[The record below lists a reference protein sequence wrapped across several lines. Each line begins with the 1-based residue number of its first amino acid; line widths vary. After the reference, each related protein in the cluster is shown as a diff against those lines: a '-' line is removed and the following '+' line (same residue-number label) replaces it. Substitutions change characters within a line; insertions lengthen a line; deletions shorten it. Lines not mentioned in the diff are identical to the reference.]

1 VGRARNTRG
10 ATEGRWTFNLAPRSC
25 CSGFSSSRSTFDLPG
40 NLKRAEEL
48 DQLLAQPGVWDD
60 PRRAGALAR
69 EASEN
74 RELIKT
80 WEQLEKRARDL
91 IELDQLASGDPELA
105 RQVAEEE
112 AKLAAELR
120 SRELD
125 LLFTDPYANHNA
137 VLTISVGQGGVEAQ
151 DWVEML
157 MRMYMKWAERHR
169 FEVEVIDQSPGEE
182 AGLKSVTFIV
192 RGPRAYGLLRS
203 EHGVHRLVR
212 ISPFDQNHRRH
223 TSFALVEVMPELES
237 TDEDAVVISPQDLRI
252 DTYRSTGAGGQHVN
266 KTDSAVR
273 ITHLPTGIV
282 VTCQNE
288 RSQMKNRETAMKVLK
303 ARLFQRQQQEA
314 AATLDQIRG
323 QVMPAEF
330 GSQIR
335 NYVLQ
340 PYTLVKDVRTGLEVG
355 NAQAVLDGDIDPFI
369 EAWLRWR
376 LSQGRNGS
384 AS

>member
-1 VGRARNTRG
+1 M
-10 ATEGRWTFNLAPRSC
+10 
-25 CSGFSSSRSTFDLPG
+25 
-40 NLKRAEEL
+40 
-48 DQLLAQPGVWDD
+48 WDD
-60 PRRAGALAR
+60 PAGAGQMAR
-69 EASEN
+69 EAA
-74 RELIKT
+74 ELR
-80 WEQLEKRARDL
+80 QLVGSWDRLERRARDL
-91 IELDQLASGDPELA
+91 IELDELA
-105 RQVAEEE
+105 RGDADLARQLDEER
-112 AKLAAELR
+112 AAISKELR
-120 SRELD
+120 ARELD
-125 LLFTDPYANHNA
+125 LLFTDPFANHNA
-137 VLTISVGQGGVEAQ
+137 VVTLSVGQGGVEAQ

-157 MRMYMKWAERHR
+157 MRMYLKWAERKG
-169 FEVEVIDQSPGEE
+169 FETEIIDTSPGEE
-182 AGLKSVTFIV
+182 AGLKSATFIA

-237 TDEDAVVISPQDLRI
+237 SDESAVVINPQDLRI

-266 KTDSAVR
+266 KTDSAIR

-288 RSQMKNRETAMKVLK
+288 RSQMKNREMAMKVLK

-314 AATLDQIRG
+314 AAQLDQIRG
-323 QVMPAEF
+323 QVLPAEF

-369 EAWLRWR
+369 ESWLRWR
-376 LSQGRNGS
+376 LSQNGAV
-384 AS
+384 ASNSKQPR

>member
-1 VGRARNTRG
+1 M
-10 ATEGRWTFNLAPRSC
+10 
-25 CSGFSSSRSTFDLPG
+25 
-40 NLKRAEEL
+40 
-48 DQLLAQPGVWDD
+48 
-60 PRRAGALAR
+60 AR
-69 EASEN
+69 ESA
-74 RELIKT
+74 ELRQLVGS
-80 WEQLEKRARDL
+80 WDRLEKRARDL
-91 IELDQLASGDPELA
+91 IELDELGRGDPDLE
-105 RQVAEEE
+105 RQLDEER
-112 AKLAAELR
+112 AAISDDLR

-125 LLFTDPYANHNA
+125 LLFTDPFANHNA
-137 VLTISVGQGGVEAQ
+137 VVTLSVGQGGVEAQ

-157 MRMYMKWAERHR
+157 MRMYVKWAERKG
-169 FEVEVIDQSPGEE
+169 FETEIIDTSPGEE
-182 AGLKSVTFIV
+182 AGLKSATFIA

-237 TDEDAVVISPQDLRI
+237 SDESAVAINPQDLRI

-266 KTDSAVR
+266 KTDSAIR

-288 RSQMKNRETAMKVLK
+288 RSQMKNREMAMKVLK

-314 AATLDQIRG
+314 AAQLDQIRG
-323 QVMPAEF
+323 QLLPAEF

-369 EAWLRWR
+369 ESWLRWR
-376 LSQGRNGS
+376 LSQNGAA
-384 AS
+384 ASNSR

>member
-1 VGRARNTRG
+1 M
-10 ATEGRWTFNLAPRSC
+10 
-25 CSGFSSSRSTFDLPG
+25 
-40 NLKRAEEL
+40 
-48 DQLLAQPGVWDD
+48 
-60 PRRAGALAR
+60 AR
-69 EASEN
+69 EASEH
-74 RELIKT
+74 RELIAT
-80 WEQLEKRARDL
+80 WERLERRARDL
-91 IELDQLASGDPELA
+91 VELDQLGEDDPDLE
-105 RQVAEEE
+105 RQVEQER
-112 AKLAAELR
+112 AALGREVR
-120 SRELD
+120 AHELD

-137 VLTISVGQGGVEAQ
+137 VLTISVGQGGIEAQ

-157 MRMYMKWAERHR
+157 MRMYLKWAERRR
-169 FEVEVIDQSPGEE
+169 FETETIDESRGEE
-182 AGLKSVTFIV
+182 AGLKSATFIV

-237 TDEDAVVISPQDLRI
+237 ADEDAVVINPQDIRI

-288 RSQMKNRETAMKVLK
+288 RSQMKNREMAMKVLK

-314 AATLDQIRG
+314 AEHLEQIRG
-323 QVMPAEF
+323 QVLPAEF

-355 NAQAVLDGDIDPFI
+355 NAQAVLDGEIDPFI

-376 LSQGRNGS
+376 LSQGGAAS
-384 AS
+384 AAQTRSNSG

>member
-1 VGRARNTRG
+1 MAR
-10 ATEGRWTFNLAPRSC
+10 ES
-25 CSGFSSSRSTFDLPG
+25 
-40 NLKRAEEL
+40 AEHREL
-48 DQLLAQPGVWDD
+48 VKTWDRLE
-60 PRRAGALAR
+60 RRA
-69 EASEN
+69 
-74 RELIKT
+74 K
-80 WEQLEKRARDL
+80 DVV
-91 IELDQLASGDPELA
+91 ELDQLAEDDPELD
-105 RQVAEEE
+105 RQVEDERAL
-112 AKLAAELR
+112 LARELR
-120 SRELD
+120 THELD

-137 VLTISVGQGGVEAQ
+137 VLTISVGQGGIEAQ

-157 MRMYMKWAERHR
+157 MRMYLKWAEHR
-169 FEVEVIDQSPGEE
+169 GFETEVIDESRGEE
-182 AGLKSVTFIV
+182 AGLKSATFIV

-237 TDEDAVVISPQDLRI
+237 ADENSVVINPQELRI

-288 RSQMKNRETAMKVLK
+288 RSQMKNREMAMKVLK
-303 ARLFQRQQQEA
+303 ARLFQRRQQEA
-314 AATLDQIRG
+314 AEHLDQIRG

-340 PYTLVKDVRTGLEVG
+340 PYTLVKDVRTGHEVG
-355 NAQAVLDGDIDPFI
+355 NAQAVLDGEIDPFI

-376 LSQGRNGS
+376 LGNEREPYGPLSS
-384 AS
+384 AHSPDTRPR

>member
-1 VGRARNTRG
+1 M
-10 ATEGRWTFNLAPRSC
+10 
-25 CSGFSSSRSTFDLPG
+25 
-40 NLKRAEEL
+40 
-48 DQLLAQPGVWDD
+48 
-60 PRRAGALAR
+60 AR
-69 EASEN
+69 EAADH
-74 RELIKT
+74 RQLIAG
-80 WEQLEKRARDL
+80 WDRLEKRARDL
-91 IELDQLASGDPELA
+91 IELDQLAAGDRELQDQLEDERA
-105 RQVAEEE
+105 A
-112 AKLAAELR
+112 LNAELR

-137 VLTISVGQGGVEAQ
+137 VITISVGQGGVEAQ

-157 MRMYMKWAERHR
+157 MRMYLKWAERHR
-169 FEVEVIDQSPGEE
+169 FETEILETSPGEE
-182 AGLKSVTFIV
+182 AGLKSATFII

-237 TDEDAVVISPQDLRI
+237 ADEDAVAINPQDLRI

-288 RSQMKNRETAMKVLK
+288 RSQMKNREMAMKVLK

-314 AATLDQIRG
+314 AAKLDQIRG

-340 PYTLVKDVRTGLEVG
+340 PYTLVKDVRTGFEFG
-355 NAQAVLDGDIDPFI
+355 NVQAVLDGELDPFI
-369 EAWLRWR
+369 ESWLRWR
-376 LSQGRNGS
+376 LSHDRT
-384 AS
+384 AVK

>member
-1 VGRARNTRG
+1 M
-10 ATEGRWTFNLAPRSC
+10 
-25 CSGFSSSRSTFDLPG
+25 
-40 NLKRAEEL
+40 
-48 DQLLAQPGVWDD
+48 
-60 PRRAGALAR
+60 AR
-69 EASEN
+69 ESAEN
-74 RELIKT
+74 R
-80 WEQLEKRARDL
+80 QLVGSWDRLERRARDL
-91 IELDQLASGDPELA
+91 IELDELASNDPELQK
-105 RQVAEEE
+105 QVDNERAEI
-112 AKLAAELR
+112 ASELR
-120 SRELD
+120 ARELD

-137 VLTISVGQGGVEAQ
+137 VITLSVGQGGVEAQ

-157 MRMYMKWAERHR
+157 MRMYLKWAERKR
-169 FEVEVIDQSPGEE
+169 FQAEILETSPGEE
-182 AGLKSVTFIV
+182 AGLKSATFII
-192 RGPRAYGLLRS
+192 RGARAYGLLRS

-223 TSFALVEVMPELES
+223 TSFALVEVMPELEGS
-237 TDEDAVVISPQDLRI
+237 DEEAVVINLQDLRI

-266 KTDSAVR
+266 KTDSAIR

-288 RSQMKNRETAMKVLK
+288 RSQMKNREMAMKVLK

-314 AATLDQIRG
+314 AAKMDQIRG
-323 QVMPAEF
+323 QVLPAEF

-355 NAQAVLDGDIDPFI
+355 NAQSVLDGDIDPFI

-376 LSQGRNGS
+376 LSQNGAA

>member
-1 VGRARNTRG
+1 M
-10 ATEGRWTFNLAPRSC
+10 
-25 CSGFSSSRSTFDLPG
+25 
-40 NLKRAEEL
+40 
-48 DQLLAQPGVWDD
+48 
-60 PRRAGALAR
+60 AR
-69 EASEN
+69 EAA
-74 RELIKT
+74 ELRQLVNS
-80 WEQLEKRARDL
+80 WDRLEKRARDL
-91 IELDQLASGDPELA
+91 IELDELA
-105 RQVAEEE
+105 RGDPDLERQLDDER
-112 AKLAAELR
+112 AAISKDLR
-120 SRELD
+120 ARELD
-125 LLFTDPYANHNA
+125 LLFTDPFANHNA
-137 VLTISVGQGGVEAQ
+137 VVTISVGQGGVEAQ

-157 MRMYMKWAERHR
+157 MRMYLKWAERKR
-169 FEVEVIDQSPGEE
+169 FETEIIDTSPGEE

-192 RGPRAYGLLRS
+192 GGPRAYGLLRS

-237 TDEDAVVISPQDLRI
+237 SDESAVVINPQDLRI

-288 RSQMKNRETAMKVLK
+288 RSQMKNREMAMKVLK

-314 AATLDQIRG
+314 AAQLDQIRG

-355 NAQAVLDGDIDPFI
+355 NTQSVLDGDIDPFI
-369 EAWLRWR
+369 ESWLRWR
-376 LSQGRNGS
+376 LGQS
-384 AS
+384 

>member
-1 VGRARNTRG
+1 M
-10 ATEGRWTFNLAPRSC
+10 
-25 CSGFSSSRSTFDLPG
+25 
-40 NLKRAEEL
+40 
-48 DQLLAQPGVWDD
+48 
-60 PRRAGALAR
+60 AR
-69 EASEN
+69 ESAEN
-74 RELIKT
+74 R
-80 WEQLEKRARDL
+80 QLVQGWDKLERRARDL
-91 IELDQLASGDPELA
+91 IELDDLASNDPELQ
-105 RQVAEEE
+105 RQVDKERAEITS
-112 AKLAAELR
+112 ELR
-120 SRELD
+120 ARELD

-137 VLTISVGQGGVEAQ
+137 VITLSVGQGGVEAQ

-157 MRMYMKWAERHR
+157 MRMYLKWAERKR
-169 FEVEVIDQSPGEE
+169 FETEILDTSPGEE
-182 AGLKSVTFIV
+182 AGLKSATFII

-223 TSFALVEVMPELES
+223 TSFALVEVMPELEGS
-237 TDEDAVVISPQDLRI
+237 DEDAVVINPQDLRI

-266 KTDSAVR
+266 KTDSAIR

-288 RSQMKNRETAMKVLK
+288 RSQMKNREMAMKVLK

-314 AATLDQIRG
+314 AAKMDQIRG
-323 QVMPAEF
+323 QVLPAEF

-355 NAQAVLDGDIDPFI
+355 NAQSVLDGDIDPFI

-376 LSQGRNGS
+376 LSQNGAS
-384 AS
+384 A

>member
-1 VGRARNTRG
+1 M
-10 ATEGRWTFNLAPRSC
+10 
-25 CSGFSSSRSTFDLPG
+25 
-40 NLKRAEEL
+40 
-48 DQLLAQPGVWDD
+48 
-60 PRRAGALAR
+60 AR
-69 EASEN
+69 ESAEN
-74 RELIKT
+74 RALVAT
-80 WEQLEKRARDL
+80 WDRLERRARDL
-91 IELDQLASGDPELA
+91 IELEQLAENDPELE
-105 RQVAEEE
+105 RQVAEER
-112 AKLAAELR
+112 AAVER
-120 SRELD
+120 EVRAHELD
-125 LLFTDPYANHNA
+125 LLFTDPYATHNA
-137 VLTISVGQGGVEAQ
+137 VITISVGQGGVEAQ

-157 MRMYMKWAERHR
+157 MRMYLKWAERR
-169 FEVEVIDQSPGEE
+169 GFETEIIDESRGEE
-182 AGLKSVTFIV
+182 AGLKSATFIV

-223 TSFALVEVMPELES
+223 TSFALVEIMPELES
-237 TDEDAVVISPQDLRI
+237 TDEAAVVINPQDLRI

-288 RSQMKNRETAMKVLK
+288 RSQMKNREMAMKVLR

-314 AATLDQIRG
+314 AEHLDSIRG

-355 NAQAVLDGDIDPFI
+355 NAQAVLDGEIDPFI

-376 LSQGRNGS
+376 LSKNGAVAQ

>member
-1 VGRARNTRG
+1 M
-10 ATEGRWTFNLAPRSC
+10 
-25 CSGFSSSRSTFDLPG
+25 
-40 NLKRAEEL
+40 
-48 DQLLAQPGVWDD
+48 
-60 PRRAGALAR
+60 AR
-69 EASEN
+69 EAAEN
-74 RELIKT
+74 RTLIAT
-80 WEQLEKRARDL
+80 WDRLERRARDTV
-91 IELDQLASGDPELA
+91 ELEQLAEDDPELE
-105 RQVAEEE
+105 RQVAEELGSLT
-112 AKLAAELR
+112 KELR
-120 SRELD
+120 AHELD
-125 LLFTDPYANHNA
+125 LLFNDPYAGHNA
-137 VLTISVGQGGVEAQ
+137 VVTISVGQGGVEAQ

-157 MRMYMKWAERHR
+157 LRMYLKWAERR
-169 FEVEVIDQSPGEE
+169 GLEAEIVDESRGEE
-182 AGLKSVTFIV
+182 AGLKSVTFMV

-237 TDEDAVVISPQDLRI
+237 ADEDAIVINPQDLRI

-288 RSQMKNRETAMKVLK
+288 RSQIKNREMAMKVLK
-303 ARLFQRQQQEA
+303 ARLFRRQQQEA
-314 AATLDQIRG
+314 AEHLEQIRG

-340 PYTLVKDVRTGLEVG
+340 PYTLVKDVRTGHEVG

-369 EAWLRWR
+369 ESWLRWR
-376 LSQGRNGS
+376 LSQNGDMS
-384 AS
+384 QAS

>member
-1 VGRARNTRG
+1 M
-10 ATEGRWTFNLAPRSC
+10 
-25 CSGFSSSRSTFDLPG
+25 
-40 NLKRAEEL
+40 
-48 DQLLAQPGVWDD
+48 
-60 PRRAGALAR
+60 AR
-69 EASEN
+69 EAA
-74 RELIKT
+74 ELRQVVGS
-80 WEQLEKRARDL
+80 WDRLEKRARDL
-91 IELDQLASGDPELA
+91 IELAELGRGDPELEL
-105 RQVAEEE
+105 QLDEER
-112 AKLAAELR
+112 AAISNDLR
-120 SRELD
+120 ARELD
-125 LLFTDPYANHNA
+125 LLFTDPFANHNA
-137 VLTISVGQGGVEAQ
+137 VVTLSVGQGGVEAQ

-157 MRMYMKWAERHR
+157 MRMYLKWAERKG
-169 FEVEVIDQSPGEE
+169 FETEIIDTSPGEE

-237 TDEDAVVISPQDLRI
+237 SDESAVVLNQQDLRI

-288 RSQMKNRETAMKVLK
+288 RSQMKNREMAMKVLK

-314 AATLDQIRG
+314 AAQLDQIRG
-323 QVMPAEF
+323 QIMPAEF

-369 EAWLRWR
+369 ESWLRWR
-376 LSQGRNGS
+376 LSQNAPV
-384 AS
+384 ASNSKQPR

>member
-1 VGRARNTRG
+1 MPAKG
-10 ATEGRWTFNLAPRSC
+10 
-25 CSGFSSSRSTFDLPG
+25 
-40 NLKRAEEL
+40 KRADEL
-48 DQLLAQPGVWDD
+48 DARLTQPGVWDD
-60 PRRAGALAR
+60 PKRAGQMAR
-69 EASEN
+69 EAAEN
-74 RELIKT
+74 REQIAT
-80 WEQLEKRARDL
+80 WDRLERRARDVV
-91 IELDQLASGDPELA
+91 ELEQLGEDDPELEK
-105 RQVAEEE
+105 QVADEQASVE
-112 AKLAAELR
+112 KELR
-120 SRELD
+120 SHELD
-125 LLFTDPYANHNA
+125 LLFTDQYANHNA
-137 VLTISVGQGGVEAQ
+137 VVTISVGQGGVEAQ

-157 MRMYMKWAERHR
+157 LRMYLKWAERR
-169 FEVEVIDQSPGEE
+169 DFETEMIDESRGEE

-192 RGPRAYGLLRS
+192 RGARAYGLLRS

-237 TDEDAVVISPQDLRI
+237 TDEAAVVINPQDLRI

-288 RSQMKNRETAMKVLK
+288 RSQMKNREMAMKVLK

-314 AATLDQIRG
+314 AEHLDQIRG

-355 NAQAVLDGDIDPFI
+355 NAQAVLDGEIDPFI
-369 EAWLRWR
+369 ESWLRWR
-376 LSQGRNGS
+376 LSKNG
-384 AS
+384 ATLPG

>member
-1 VGRARNTRG
+1 M
-10 ATEGRWTFNLAPRSC
+10 
-25 CSGFSSSRSTFDLPG
+25 
-40 NLKRAEEL
+40 
-48 DQLLAQPGVWDD
+48 
-60 PRRAGALAR
+60 AR
-69 EASEN
+69 EAAEY
-74 RELIKT
+74 RDLIAT
-80 WEQLEKRARDL
+80 WDRLEKRARDL
-91 IELDQLASGDPELA
+91 VELDELA
-105 RQVAEEE
+105 AGDTDLERQVAEER
-112 AKLAAELR
+112 AAIERELR
-120 SRELD
+120 AHELD

-137 VLTISVGQGGVEAQ
+137 VVTISVGQGGIEAQ

-157 MRMYMKWAERHR
+157 MRMYLKWAERRH
-169 FEVEVIDQSPGEE
+169 FETEIIDESRGEE
-182 AGLKSVTFIV
+182 AGLKSATFIV
-192 RGPRAYGLLRS
+192 RGPRAYGLMRS

-223 TSFALVEVMPELES
+223 TSFALVEVMPELEDADAS
-237 TDEDAVVISPQDLRI
+237 AVVINPADIRI

-288 RSQMKNRETAMKVLK
+288 RSQMKNREMAMKVLK

-314 AATLDQIRG
+314 AEHLDQIRG

-355 NAQAVLDGDIDPFI
+355 NTQAVLDGEIDPFI

-376 LSQGRNGS
+376 LDKNGAVAQ

>member
-1 VGRARNTRG
+1 M
-10 ATEGRWTFNLAPRSC
+10 
-25 CSGFSSSRSTFDLPG
+25 
-40 NLKRAEEL
+40 
-48 DQLLAQPGVWDD
+48 
-60 PRRAGALAR
+60 AR
-69 EASEN
+69 ESAEN
-74 RELIKT
+74 RALVAT
-80 WEQLEKRARDL
+80 WERLERRARDL
-91 IELDQLASGDPELA
+91 IELEQLAENDPELE
-105 RQVAEEE
+105 RQVAEER
-112 AKLAAELR
+112 AAVER
-120 SRELD
+120 EVRAHELD

-137 VLTISVGQGGVEAQ
+137 VITISVGQGGVEAQ

-157 MRMYMKWAERHR
+157 MRMYLKWAERR
-169 FEVEVIDQSPGEE
+169 GFETEIIDESRGEE
-182 AGLKSVTFIV
+182 AGLKSATFIV

-223 TSFALVEVMPELES
+223 TSFALVEIMPELES
-237 TDEDAVVISPQDLRI
+237 TDEAAVVINPQDLRI

-288 RSQMKNRETAMKVLK
+288 RSQMKNREMAMKVLR

-314 AATLDQIRG
+314 AEHLDQIRG

-355 NAQAVLDGDIDPFI
+355 NAQAVLDGEIDPFI

-376 LSQGRNGS
+376 LSKNGAVAQ

>member
-1 VGRARNTRG
+1 M
-10 ATEGRWTFNLAPRSC
+10 
-25 CSGFSSSRSTFDLPG
+25 
-40 NLKRAEEL
+40 
-48 DQLLAQPGVWDD
+48 
-60 PRRAGALAR
+60 
-69 EASEN
+69 
-74 RELIKT
+74 
-80 WEQLEKRARDL
+80 

-105 RQVAEEE
+105 KQVAEEE
-112 AKLAAELR
+112 AAIAAELR

-125 LLFTDPYANHNA
+125 LLFTDPYANPNA
-137 VLTISVGQGGVEAQ
+137 VVTISVGQGGIEAQ

-157 MRMYMKWAERHR
+157 MRMYLRWAERRR
-169 FEVEVIDQSPGEE
+169 FEVEILETSPGEE
-182 AGLKSVTFIV
+182 AGLKSATFII

-203 EHGVHRLVR
+203 EHGVHSLVR

-237 TDEDAVVISPQDLRI
+237 SDEAAVVINPQDLRI

-266 KTDSAVR
+266 KTDSAIR

-288 RSQMKNRETAMKVLK
+288 RSQMKNREMAMKVLK
-303 ARLFQRQQQEA
+303 ARLFQRQQQESA
-314 AATLDQIRG
+314 AQLDQIRG

-384 AS
+384 QN

>member
-1 VGRARNTRG
+1 M
-10 ATEGRWTFNLAPRSC
+10 
-25 CSGFSSSRSTFDLPG
+25 
-40 NLKRAEEL
+40 
-48 DQLLAQPGVWDD
+48 
-60 PRRAGALAR
+60 AR
-69 EASEN
+69 EAA
-74 RELIKT
+74 ELRQLVNS
-80 WEQLEKRARDL
+80 WDRLEKRARDL
-91 IELDQLASGDPELA
+91 IELDDLARGDPDLE
-105 RQVAEEE
+105 RQLDDERGAISD
-112 AKLAAELR
+112 ELR
-120 SRELD
+120 ARELD
-125 LLFTDPYANHNA
+125 LLFTDPFANHNA
-137 VLTISVGQGGVEAQ
+137 VVTISVGQGGVEAQ

-157 MRMYMKWAERHR
+157 MRMYLKWAERHR

-237 TDEDAVVISPQDLRI
+237 SDESAVVLNPQDLRI

-266 KTDSAVR
+266 KTDSAIR

-288 RSQMKNRETAMKVLK
+288 RSQMKNREMAMKVLK

-314 AATLDQIRG
+314 AAQRDQIRG

-355 NAQAVLDGDIDPFI
+355 NAQSVLDGDIDPFI
-369 EAWLRWR
+369 ESWLRWR
-376 LSQGRNGS
+376 LGQNVTV
-384 AS
+384 ASNSKQAR

>member
-1 VGRARNTRG
+1 M
-10 ATEGRWTFNLAPRSC
+10 
-25 CSGFSSSRSTFDLPG
+25 
-40 NLKRAEEL
+40 
-48 DQLLAQPGVWDD
+48 QPGVWDD
-60 PRRAGALAR
+60 PAHAGQMAR
-69 EASEN
+69 EAA
-74 RELIKT
+74 ELRQLIGT
-80 WEQLEKRARDL
+80 WDRLERRARDL
-91 IELDQLASGDPELA
+91 IELDQLASGDPELEK
-105 RQVAEEE
+105 QLAEEQ
-112 AKLAAELR
+112 ASIAAELR

-137 VLTISVGQGGVEAQ
+137 VITISVGQGGVEAQ

-157 MRMYMKWAERHR
+157 MRMYLKWAERKGFHT
-169 FEVEVIDQSPGEE
+169 EIVETSPGEE
-182 AGLKSVTFIV
+182 AGLKSATFIV

-237 TDEDAVVISPQDLRI
+237 SDEASVVINPQDLRV

-266 KTDSAVR
+266 KTDSAIR

-288 RSQMKNRETAMKVLK
+288 RSQMKNREMAMKVLK

-314 AATLDQIRG
+314 AAQMDQIRG
-323 QVMPAEF
+323 QILPAEF

-355 NAQAVLDGDIDPFI
+355 NAQAVLDGEIDPFI

-376 LSQGRNGS
+376 LSQNGASDQRS
-384 AS
+384 ASNSKQAR

>member
-1 VGRARNTRG
+1 MARD
-10 ATEGRWTFNLAPRSC
+10 AA
-25 CSGFSSSRSTFDLPG
+25 
-40 NLKRAEEL
+40 
-48 DQLLAQPGVWDD
+48 
-60 PRRAGALAR
+60 
-69 EASEN
+69 EN
-74 RELIKT
+74 RELVNSWAK
-80 WEQLEKRARDL
+80 LEKRARDL
-91 IELDQLASGDPELA
+91 IELDQLAAGDPELA
-105 RQVAEEE
+105 EQVAAER
-112 AKLAAELR
+112 AAIAAELR

-125 LLFTDPYANHNA
+125 LLFTDPFAKHNA
-137 VLTISVGQGGVEAQ
+137 VVTISVGQGGIEAQ

-157 MRMYMKWAERHR
+157 MRMYLKWAERRR
-169 FEVEVIDQSPGEE
+169 FETEIIDTSPGEE

-192 RGPRAYGLLRS
+192 RGPNAYGLLRS

-223 TSFALVEVMPELES
+223 TSFALIEVMPELEA
-237 TDEDAVVISPQDLRI
+237 TDEDAVVVNAQELRI

-288 RSQMKNRETAMKVLK
+288 RSQMKNREMAMKVLK

-314 AATLDQIRG
+314 AAQMEQIRG

-355 NAQAVLDGDIDPFI
+355 NAQAVLDGDLDPFI

-376 LSQGRNGS
+376 LGQNAVAPASNEGRRR
-384 AS
+384 

>member
-1 VGRARNTRG
+1 M
-10 ATEGRWTFNLAPRSC
+10 
-25 CSGFSSSRSTFDLPG
+25 
-40 NLKRAEEL
+40 
-48 DQLLAQPGVWDD
+48 
-60 PRRAGALAR
+60 AR
-69 EASEN
+69 ESAAN
-74 RELIKT
+74 RELVRS

-91 IELDQLASGDPELA
+91 IELDQLATGDPELA
-105 RQVAEEE
+105 EQVA
-112 AKLAAELR
+112 AERNAIARDLR
-120 SRELD
+120 QRELD
-125 LLFTDPYANHNA
+125 LLFTDPYASHNA
-137 VLTISVGQGGVEAQ
+137 VVTISVGQGGVEAQ

-157 MRMYMKWAERHR
+157 MRMYLKWAERKG
-169 FEVEVIDQSPGEE
+169 FETEIIDTSPGEE
-182 AGLKSVTFIV
+182 AGLKSATFIV
-192 RGPRAYGLLRS
+192 HGPRAYGLLRS

-237 TDEDAVVISPQDLRI
+237 TDESAVVINPQDIRV

-288 RSQMKNRETAMKVLK
+288 RSQMKNREMAMKVLK

-314 AATLDQIRG
+314 AAHLDQIRG

-340 PYTLVKDVRTGLEVG
+340 PYTLVKDVRTGLEIG
-355 NAQAVLDGDIDPFI
+355 NTQAVLDGDIEPFI
-369 EAWLRWR
+369 ESWLRWR
-376 LSQGRNGS
+376 LDQSANGK
-384 AS
+384 

>member
-1 VGRARNTRG
+1 MV
-10 ATEGRWTFNLAPRSC
+10 
-25 CSGFSSSRSTFDLPG
+25 
-40 NLKRAEEL
+40 
-48 DQLLAQPGVWDD
+48 QPGVWDD
-60 PRRAGALAR
+60 PARAGQGAR
-69 EASEN
+69 EAADL
-74 RELIKT
+74 RQLIAT
-80 WEQLEKRARDL
+80 WDRLEKRARDL
-91 IELDQLASGDPELA
+91 IELDQLAEGDPDP
-105 RQVAEEE
+105 EEQLSE
-112 AKLAAELR
+112 ERAAIANDLR

-137 VLTISVGQGGVEAQ
+137 VVTLSVGQGGVEAQ

-157 MRMYMKWAERHR
+157 MRMYLKWAERKG
-169 FEVEVIDQSPGEE
+169 FETEIIETSPGEE
-182 AGLKSVTFIV
+182 AGLKSATLIV

-237 TDEDAVVISPQDLRI
+237 TDESAVVINPGDLRI

-273 ITHLPTGIV
+273 VTHLPTGIV

-288 RSQMKNRETAMKVLK
+288 RSQMKNRDTAMKILR
-303 ARLFQRQQQEA
+303 ARLFQRQREEA
-314 AATLDQIRG
+314 AQRREELRG
-323 QVMPAEF
+323 DVMPAEF

-340 PYTLVKDVRTGLEVG
+340 PYTLVKDVRTGVEVG
-355 NAQAVLDGDIDPFI
+355 DVQSVLEGELEPFI
-369 EAWLRWR
+369 EGWLRWR
-376 LSQGRNGS
+376 LSNPK
-384 AS
+384 

>member
-1 VGRARNTRG
+1 M
-10 ATEGRWTFNLAPRSC
+10 
-25 CSGFSSSRSTFDLPG
+25 
-40 NLKRAEEL
+40 
-48 DQLLAQPGVWDD
+48 
-60 PRRAGALAR
+60 AR
-69 EASEN
+69 EAA
-74 RELIKT
+74 ELRQLLKG
-80 WEQLEKRARDL
+80 WEQLERRARDL
-91 IELDQLASGDPELA
+91 IEIDQLAAGDPELSA
-105 RQVAEEE
+105 QVEAERK
-112 AKLAAELR
+112 AVASELR

-125 LLFTDPYANHNA
+125 LLFTDPYADHNA
-137 VLTISVGQGGVEAQ
+137 VITLSVGQGGIEAQ

-157 MRMYMKWAERHR
+157 LRMYLKWAERHR
-169 FEVEVIDQSPGEE
+169 FETEIVDQSPGEE
-182 AGLKSVTFIV
+182 AGLKSATLIV
-192 RGPRAYGLLRS
+192 RGPHAYGRLRS

-237 TDEDAVVISPQDLRI
+237 SDEDAVVINPQDLRI

-288 RSQMKNRETAMKVLK
+288 RSQMKNREMAMKVLK

-314 AATLDQIRG
+314 AEQMEQIRG

-355 NAQAVLDGDIDPFI
+355 NAQAVLDGEIDPFI
-369 EAWLRWR
+369 ESWLRWK
-376 LSQGRNGS
+376 LGQTAAKVS
-384 AS
+384 

>member
-1 VGRARNTRG
+1 M
-10 ATEGRWTFNLAPRSC
+10 
-25 CSGFSSSRSTFDLPG
+25 
-40 NLKRAEEL
+40 
-48 DQLLAQPGVWDD
+48 
-60 PRRAGALAR
+60 AR
-69 EASEN
+69 EAADL
-74 RELIKT
+74 RQLLGT
-80 WEQLEKRARDL
+80 WERLEKSARDL
-91 IELDQLASGDPELA
+91 IELAQLAADDPELSG
-105 RQVAEEE
+105 QVEEE
-112 AKLAAELR
+112 RAAVAGELR

-125 LLFTDPYANHNA
+125 LLFTDPFASHNA
-137 VLTISVGQGGVEAQ
+137 VINLSVGQGGVEAQ
-151 DWVEML
+151 DWVDML
-157 MRMYMKWAERHR
+157 MRMYLKWAEHKH
-169 FEVEVIDQSPGEE
+169 FETELVDTSPGEE
-182 AGLKSVTFIV
+182 AGLKSATFIV

-223 TSFALVEVMPELES
+223 TSFALVEVMPELERS
-237 TDEDAVVISPQDLRI
+237 DEDAVVINAQDLRI

-314 AATLDQIRG
+314 AAQLEQIRG

-340 PYTLVKDVRTGLEVG
+340 PYTLVKDVRTGQEVG
-355 NAQAVLDGDIDPFI
+355 NALAVLDGEIDPFI
-369 EAWLRWR
+369 ESWLRWR
-376 LSQGRNGS
+376 LGQAGGLAGR
-384 AS
+384 A

>member
-1 VGRARNTRG
+1 M
-10 ATEGRWTFNLAPRSC
+10 
-25 CSGFSSSRSTFDLPG
+25 
-40 NLKRAEEL
+40 
-48 DQLLAQPGVWDD
+48 
-60 PRRAGALAR
+60 AR
-69 EASEN
+69 EAA
-74 RELIKT
+74 ELRQLVGS
-80 WEQLEKRARDL
+80 WDRLEKRARDL
-91 IELDQLASGDPELA
+91 IELDELA
-105 RQVAEEE
+105 RGDPDLERQLDEER
-112 AKLAAELR
+112 AAISKDLR
-120 SRELD
+120 ARELD
-125 LLFTDPYANHNA
+125 LLFTDPFANHNA
-137 VLTISVGQGGVEAQ
+137 VVTISVGQGGVEAQ

-157 MRMYMKWAERHR
+157 MRMYLKWAERKR
-169 FEVEVIDQSPGEE
+169 FETEIIDTSPGEE

-237 TDEDAVVISPQDLRI
+237 SDESAVVINPQELRI

-266 KTDSAVR
+266 KTDSAIR

-303 ARLFQRQQQEA
+303 ARLFQRQEQEA
-314 AATLDQIRG
+314 AAQRDQIRG

-355 NAQAVLDGDIDPFI
+355 NAQSVLDGDIDPFI
-369 EAWLRWR
+369 ESWLRWR
-376 LSQGRNGS
+376 LGQNGTA
-384 AS
+384 ASN

>member
-1 VGRARNTRG
+1 M
-10 ATEGRWTFNLAPRSC
+10 
-25 CSGFSSSRSTFDLPG
+25 
-40 NLKRAEEL
+40 
-48 DQLLAQPGVWDD
+48 
-60 PRRAGALAR
+60 AR

-74 RELIKT
+74 RALVAS
-80 WEQLEKRARDL
+80 WDRLERRARDL
-91 IELDQLASGDPELA
+91 IELDQLAAGDPELQK
-105 RQVAEEE
+105 QVAEER
-112 AKLAAELR
+112 AALEKELR
-120 SRELD
+120 LRELD
-125 LLFTDPYANHNA
+125 LLFTDPYANHSA
-137 VLTISVGQGGVEAQ
+137 VVTLSVGQGGIEAQ

-157 MRMYMKWAERHR
+157 MRMYLKWAERKH
-169 FEVEVIDQSPGEE
+169 FETEIIDTSPGEE
-182 AGLKSVTFIV
+182 AGLKSATFIV

-223 TSFALVEVMPELES
+223 TSFALVEVMPELERS
-237 TDEDAVVISPQDLRI
+237 DEDAIVLNPQDLRI

-288 RSQMKNRETAMKVLK
+288 RSQMKNREMAMKVLK

-314 AATLDQIRG
+314 AAQLDQIRG
-323 QVMPAEF
+323 QIMPAEF

-340 PYTLVKDVRTGLEVG
+340 PYTLVKDVRTGVEVG
-355 NAQAVLDGDIDPFI
+355 NAQAVLDGELDPFI
-369 EAWLRWR
+369 EGWLRWR
-376 LSQGRNGS
+376 LSRNG
-384 AS
+384 AAA

>member
-1 VGRARNTRG
+1 M
-10 ATEGRWTFNLAPRSC
+10 
-25 CSGFSSSRSTFDLPG
+25 
-40 NLKRAEEL
+40 
-48 DQLLAQPGVWDD
+48 
-60 PRRAGALAR
+60 AR
-69 EASEN
+69 ESFEN
-74 RELIKT
+74 RELVAT
-80 WEQLEKRARDL
+80 WDKLERRARDVV
-91 IELDQLASGDPELA
+91 ELSQLGEGDPEL
-105 RQVAEEE
+105 REQVTKELHAV
-112 AKLAAELR
+112 AAELR
-120 SRELD
+120 QRELD
-125 LLFTDPYANHNA
+125 LLFTDPYAGHNA
-137 VLTISVGQGGVEAQ
+137 VLTLSVGQGGVEAQ

-157 MRMYMKWAERHR
+157 MRMYLKWAEHHR
-169 FEVEVIDQSPGEE
+169 FETEVLDTSQGEE
-182 AGLKSVTFIV
+182 AGLKSATFIV

-237 TDEDAVVISPQDLRI
+237 SDESAVVINPQDLRI

-266 KTDSAVR
+266 KTDSAIR

-288 RSQMKNRETAMKVLK
+288 RSQMKNREMAMKVLK

-314 AATLDQIRG
+314 AEKLDQIRG

-340 PYTLVKDVRTGLEVG
+340 PYTLVKDVRTGMEVG
-355 NAQAVLDGDIDPFI
+355 NAQAVLDGEIDPFI

-376 LSQGRNGS
+376 LSQNG
-384 AS
+384 ARD

>member
-1 VGRARNTRG
+1 M
-10 ATEGRWTFNLAPRSC
+10 
-25 CSGFSSSRSTFDLPG
+25 
-40 NLKRAEEL
+40 
-48 DQLLAQPGVWDD
+48 
-60 PRRAGALAR
+60 AR
-69 EASEN
+69 EASEH
-74 RELIKT
+74 RELIAT
-80 WEQLEKRARDL
+80 WDRLERRARDL
-91 IELDQLASGDPELA
+91 IELEQLAEDDADLERQVDEERTGLA
-105 RQVAEEE
+105 R
-112 AKLAAELR
+112 ELR
-120 SRELD
+120 AHELD

-137 VLTISVGQGGVEAQ
+137 VVTISVGQGGVEAQ

-157 MRMYMKWAERHR
+157 LRMYLKWAERR
-169 FEVEVIDQSPGEE
+169 GFETEIVDESRGEE
-182 AGLKSVTFIV
+182 AGLKSTTLIV
-192 RGPRAYGLLRS
+192 RGARAYGLMRS

-223 TSFALVEVMPELES
+223 TSFALVEVMPELE
-237 TDEDAVVISPQDLRI
+237 TADEDAVVINPQDIRI

-288 RSQMKNRETAMKVLK
+288 RSQIKNREMAMKVLK
-303 ARLFQRQQQEA
+303 ARLFQRRQQEA
-314 AATLDQIRG
+314 AENLDRIRG

-369 EAWLRWR
+369 ESWLRWR
-376 LSQGRNGS
+376 LGNSGE
-384 AS
+384 AA

>member
-1 VGRARNTRG
+1 M
-10 ATEGRWTFNLAPRSC
+10 
-25 CSGFSSSRSTFDLPG
+25 
-40 NLKRAEEL
+40 
-48 DQLLAQPGVWDD
+48 
-60 PRRAGALAR
+60 AR
-69 EASEN
+69 EAAEH
-74 RELIKT
+74 RQLIGS
-80 WEQLEKRARDL
+80 WDRLEKRARDL
-91 IELDQLASGDPELA
+91 IELDQLAGGDPELE
-105 RQVAEEE
+105 QQLVEEKAAI
-112 AKLAAELR
+112 AKEMRA
-120 SRELD
+120 RELD
-125 LLFTDPYANHNA
+125 LLFTDPYAGHNA
-137 VLTISVGQGGVEAQ
+137 VVTISVGQGGVEAQ

-157 MRMYMKWAERHR
+157 MRMYLKWAERSG
-169 FEVEVIDQSPGEE
+169 FQTEIIETSPGEE
-182 AGLKSVTFIV
+182 AGLKSATFIV

-237 TDEDAVVISPQDLRI
+237 SDESAVVINPSELRI

-266 KTDSAVR
+266 KTDSAIR

-314 AATLDQIRG
+314 AEQRDQIRG

-355 NAQAVLDGDIDPFI
+355 NAQAVLDGDVDPFI
-369 EAWLRWR
+369 EAWLHWR
-376 LSQGRNGS
+376 LSQNG
-384 AS
+384 AA